1 MNLLSNDFEIFD
13 LPAQFALDRAALD
26 ERWKNLQREAHPDRF
41 TTADA
46 LAQRQAEL
54 LALLRQAAPEV
65 LSDNQLVGDKADEQ
79 LANLKLELAGLDIG
93 LTVI

>member
-1 MNLLSNDFEIFD
+1 
-13 LPAQFALDRAALD
+13 
-26 ERWKNLQREAHPDRF
+26 
-41 TTADA
+41 

-65 LSDNQLVGDKADEQ
+65 LSDNQLLGDKADEQ